1 MSTVGV
7 RELKN
12 RLTRYLRETKNGGEI
27 VVTERGT
34 PIAVIR
40 SIRDVKRASSL
51 EARLGAL
58 AAGGVVTLPRRKP
71 RNGVRLVTVKGPP
84 LSRTVLEDRR

>member
-27 VVTERGT
+27 VVTERGN

-58 AAGGVVTLPRRKP
+58 AAGGVVTLPKRKP
-71 RNGVRLVTVKGPP
+71 RKGVHLVTVKGPP